1 MNFPQPGIAI
11 EQPQVRDGIGFKSVM
26 SLILGIISL
35 VCCCVPF
42 IGVLTGPLAALFGG
56 LALRQHEPSGGKGI
70 AIGGLV
76 TGLLGT
82 LAGIVV
88 LLGGLAIIQQIS
100 VVASRP
106 AQAIL
111 AAQDGDVKPMQSA
124 VVPSKDAITED
135 EIRAFSQRVTDK
147 LGRFKSLDTGIVSI
161 GMGTARFQEV
171 DEALAKKLAAV
182 TPAVGFRAEFDNGR
196 AVFLILMPAGSGA
209 TGQLPAPVNIGVFQ
223 EGSTEI
229 IWLRAP

>member
-1 MNFPQPGIAI
+1 MNFPQPGVVV
-11 EQPQVRDGIGFKSVM
+11 EPPPVREGIGFKSVV

-42 IGVLTGPLAALFGG
+42 IGVITGPLAALFGG
-56 LALRQHEPSGGKGI
+56 LALRKNEPSGGKGI

-88 LLGGLAIIQQIS
+88 LLGGLAIIQQLGVI
-100 VVASRP
+100 ANKP

-111 AAQDGDVKPMQSA
+111 AAQDGDVKPMQDA
-124 VVPSKDAITED
+124 VSPNGDALTED
-135 EIRAFSQRVTDK
+135 EVRAFAQRVTDK
-147 LGRFKSLDTGIVSI
+147 LGRFKLIDTGLVSI
-161 GMGTARFQEV
+161 GMGTGRFQEV
-171 DEALAKKLAAV
+171 DEALAQRLSAV
-182 TPAVGFRAEFDNGR
+182 SPAIGFRAEFDNGR

-209 TGQLPAPVNIGVFQ
+209 SGQLPAPVNIGVFQ

-229 IWLRAP
+229 MWIREP